1 LARPQVTRL
10 SLQNTKLIT
19 SGSTRENDM
28 KLLWGFVLTSVLCLV
43 GCHDLGR
50 APEKALVISVEQ
62 QSSWVQ
68 RFNPLSP
75 MATPRWPSKGG
86 IYETLLVFNSATE
99 AWVPALAVDTRYD
112 ESGTRLQVD
121 IRTSVLWSDGTAFTS
136 DDVLFTFEL
145 LKKFPGL
152 DTGGIWKHLD
162 SVTKNETGIEFV
174 FKAVHAP
181 LFDSI
186 VQTPIVSKHIWS
198 LVEDPVRYAAKKP
211 VGTGPFTEVLRFDPM
226 IYELGANPH
235 YWKEGIPKVK
245 RLRFPAY
252 SSNDQA
258 TLALVRGEVDWA
270 GNFVPAIEKT
280 YVAKA
285 PESRR
290 YWFARTGTMVF
301 LYLNQ
306 AKTMFTNI
314 DIRRAISCIIDRDRL
329 VDIAMFGYTRPAWQS
344 PYSDGFA
351 KWQKRPDKPMEGC
364 DALVTKAK
372 ALITDPEP
380 YELLVVSG
388 WSDWVRAAQLAAR
401 DLSKLGLDVKVRTLE
416 FGTWFG
422 RVQRGEFD
430 MSIGWS
436 AEGSSP
442 YALMRG
448 LMDPKLVFPVG
459 ENGVQ
464 NWHRY
469 ADEEAGRL
477 LDVFAVT
484 VDPKKRMSLV
494 HQLEDRF
501 YESLPAIPL
510 FPNPSWAVFNEER
523 YTGFPHPD
531 APYAGGSPNAL
542 PEASLVLQRLRPVE
556 QTP

>member
-1 LARPQVTRL
+1 
-10 SLQNTKLIT
+10 
-19 SGSTRENDM
+19 M
-28 KLLWGFVLTSVLCLV
+28 KFSALVALVSMVWLV

-50 APEKALVISVEQ
+50 APEKALVVSVEQ

-86 IYETLLVFNSATE
+86 IYETLMVFNSAQE
-99 AWVPALAVDTRYD
+99 SWVGVLATHYRW
-112 ESGTRLQVD
+112 EENGTLLRVTLRENVK
-121 IRTSVLWSDGTAFTS
+121 WSDGTSFGL

-145 LKKFPGL
+145 MRTHPGL
-152 DTGGIWKHLD
+152 DTGGVWKHLQ
-162 SVTKNETGIEFV
+162 SVSKIEEELVFK

-181 LFDSI
+181 LFDGI
-186 VQTPIVSKHIWS
+186 VQTPIVPKHIWER
-198 LVEDPVRYAAKKP
+198 VEDPVRYADEKP

-235 YWKEGIPKVK
+235 YWEPGVPKVK

-258 TLALVRGEVDWA
+258 TLALVKGEVDWA
-270 GNFVPAIEKT
+270 GNFVPAIDAT
-280 YVAKA
+280 YVRKQ
-285 PESRR
+285 PSTRR

-306 AKTMFTNI
+306 LQDLFK
-314 DIRRAISCIIDRDRL
+314 DLDVRRAISCSIDRDRL
-329 VDIAMFGYTRPAWQS
+329 VDIAMFGYTRSAWQS

-351 KWQKRPDKPMEGC
+351 KWEKRKDQKISGC
-364 DALVTKAK
+364 DALVQKVAAK
-372 ALITDPEP
+372 FESAKPLEI
-380 YELLVVSG
+380 LVVSG
-388 WSDWVRAAQLAAR
+388 WSDWVRAAQLVAR
-401 DLSKLGLDVKVRTLE
+401 DLAVLGLDAKVRTLE

-422 RVQRGEFD
+422 RVQNGDFD

-442 YALMRG
+442 YQLMKG
-448 LMDPKLVFPVG
+448 LMDPQLVLPPG
-459 ENGVQ
+459 EKSVQ

-469 ADEEAGRL
+469 GDEEAGRL
-477 LDVFAVT
+477 LELLATT
-484 VDPKKRMSLV
+484 VDEAKSLEIV

-501 YESLPAIPL
+501 YATLPSIPL
-510 FPNPSWAVFNEER
+510 FPNPSWAVFNESK
-523 YTGFPHPD
+523 YTGFPDPNR
-531 APYAGGSPNAL
+531 PYAGGSPNAL
-542 PEASLVLQRLRPVE
+542 PEASLVLRRLAPVE
-556 QTP
+556 AQP